1 MSVPLVVG
9 LLVAKQRVVTDAR
22 PLGDCH
28 WISVNIF
35 HCHTPLSQWPHDN
48 STRPH
53 RTRNQRRSSRWRSR
67 GRSPITGSRPRAATR
82 AIVDFPGPQA
92 NLEPQAVAPL
102 PPPGGAASFD
112 SFDRARTKARIAEAR
127 QILAYA
133 RARAM
138 EREAM
143 QGEVHPAPQPLP
155 RRVTLGLANA
165 SAEERTA
172 GETAQTSTAMP
183 SSKRHEAA

>member
-1 MSVPLVVG
+1 MTTQLVLIAPETNAEAHG
-9 LLVAKQRVVTDAR
+9 GAQAKGSR
-22 PLGDCH
+22 PA
-28 WISVNIF
+28 
-35 HCHTPLSQWPHDN
+35 Q
-48 STRPH
+48 
-53 RTRNQRRSSRWRSR
+53 
-67 GRSPITGSRPRAATR
+67 GRKPRPRAATR

-127 QILAYA
+127 QILADA

-143 QGEVHPAPQPLP
+143 QGDVHPAPQPLP
-155 RRVTLGLANA
+155 RRVTLGLAKG

-172 GETAQTSTAMP
+172 GETAQTSAAMP